1 MRFHELVET
10 DRNLSF
16 AVVGLRQGCNHIE
29 SLTKL
34 PNCQVTA
41 ICDLKEEHIQRAQ
54 RILTEA
60 NQPLAEEYR
69 ELDEMLAKVKVDAVC
84 LALPIPMNAP
94 GAIKSLEAGF
104 HTFCEKPV
112 ANRIEDALRLQEV
125 VEKTGL
131 IYQVGFELRHSP
143 LIQAVMGHIEAG
155 RIGRVT
161 AISGYHFWQPYLSDI
176 EERSWAYDKWGGSVL
191 LDCMS
196 HTFDLVNLLAGG
208 KVQGVYA
215 DLGYVTELY
224 ANREVPEV
232 GTISISYDNGVRA
245 GISFTESCGM
255 PHSTMFTVAG
265 NDGKIEIDFANAGR
279 YKLWFGHGVRVCFYK
294 EESIDP
300 TTTNPGHLGWDEQF
314 VEFCNAILE
323 NRQPYSDVNVGIES
337 LLVSIGAILSGEN
350 GRPFGRGELLNGG
363 GQEVK

>member
-1 MRFHELVET
+1 MRFQELVET

-29 SLTKL
+29 TLTRL

-54 RILTEA
+54 QILTEA
-60 NQPLAEEYR
+60 NQPSAKEYR

-112 ANRIEDALRLQEV
+112 ANKIEDALRLQEV

-143 LIQAVMGHIEAG
+143 LIQTVMGHIEAG
-155 RIGRVT
+155 RIGQVT
-161 AISGYHFWQPYLSDI
+161 AISGYHFWQPYLPDI
-176 EERSWAYDKWGGSVL
+176 EKRSWAYDKWAGSVL

-208 KVQGVYA
+208 KVQRVYA

-232 GTISISYDNGVRA
+232 GTLSISYDNGVRA

-255 PHSTMFTVAG
+255 PHSTMLTVAG
-265 NDGKIEIDFANAGR
+265 DDGKIEIDFANAGR
-279 YKLWFGHGVRVCFYK
+279 YKLWFGRPKFLK
-294 EESIDP
+294 EEAFDP
-300 TTTNPGHLGWDEQF
+300 TKTCGGHLGWDEQF
-314 VEFCNAILE
+314 IEFRNAILE
-323 NRQPYSDVNVGIES
+323 NRQPYSNVNVGIES

-350 GRPFGRGELLNGG
+350 GRSFGREELLAG
-363 GQEVK
+363 KF